1 MDGRGD
7 GRGGRPARGEH
18 EPYYGLYIDQVP
30 DRDGRNGGAGGGIV
44 ETLARQ
50 LEETSLFL
58 SRIDEARA
66 SHRYAPGKW
75 SIKQVVGHVVDVE
88 RVFATRGLV
97 TARGDASP
105 MPGLEQD
112 QWVQA
117 AGFDE
122 RTFASLV
129 AEYRLVRASNVALFD
144 SWTDE
149 QSLRV
154 GQASGCSFT
163 ARCWPWIIAGHEL
176 HHVRVLRER
185 YL

>member
-1 MDGRGD
+1 ME
-7 GRGGRPARGEH
+7 RPARGEH
-18 EPYYGLYIDQVP
+18 EPYYAGYIGLVP
-30 DRDGRNGGAGGGIV
+30 GRDGGDGRDGVRGGHEGDIV
-44 ETLARQ
+44 QILARQ
-50 LEETSLFL
+50 LEETSRFF
-58 SRIDEARA
+58 SQIDEAR
-66 SHRYAPGKW
+66 SSRRYAPGKW

-97 TARGDASP
+97 MARGDAAP

-117 AGFDE
+117 ADFDE
-122 RTFASLV
+122 RSFASLV
-129 AEYRLVRASNVALFD
+129 EEYRLVRASNVALFG
-144 SWTDE
+144 SWTDG

-154 GQASGCSFT
+154 GRASGCSFT